1 MVVRM
6 NRNKK
11 IIIGILIA
19 GLMAIC
25 VIVAYK
31 IIEKSVTDR
40 ENLKLKAENINS
52 NPIETVN
59 QEKDEQIY
67 SKVIDNFKL
76 ELDIPSEW
84 KYEEMPKNEENNF
97 YKYALKLY
105 KSNENQYAMLYFY
118 NNQFN
123 VCGTGRT
130 SENIT
135 LNNGKQATIGY
146 YYGNKNWSDISFHNI
161 NKNIAVMNYGL
172 TNDDAD
178 VVIEFIKTINIT
190 ENNL

>member
-1 MVVRM
+1 M

-52 NPIETVN
+52 NPIATVN
-59 QEKDEQIY
+59 QEKDEQMY

-84 KYEEMPKNEENNF
+84 KYEEMPKNE
-97 YKYALKLY
+97 
-105 KSNENQYAMLYFY
+105 
-118 NNQFN
+118 
-123 VCGTGRT
+123 
-130 SENIT
+130 
-135 LNNGKQATIGY
+135 
-146 YYGNKNWSDISFHNI
+146 
-161 NKNIAVMNYGL
+161 
-172 TNDDAD
+172 
-178 VVIEFIKTINIT
+178 
-190 ENNL
+190 